1 MVMIRLLIANVQ
13 GGGVWLVVG
22 LALFCAG
29 CPQMAI
35 MTGATTAAGIVAD
48 DRSPDQQAVD
58 LGLKGDI
65 EKAFLNNAPDLA
77 AKVNVNVYLQ
87 RVMLTGVVPDES
99 ARWNA
104 VRIARQAT
112 GGLMLYDDLEVAAGN
127 TLVDTAEDAAIN
139 KALGLNLLAADG
151 IASQS
156 LQHRVVN
163 GTAFI
168 MGQAHQENQI
178 EIARTVALQT
188 PGVRRVVTHVL
199 LAG

>member
-1 MVMIRLLIANVQ
+1 MMRFLA
-13 GGGVWLVVG
+13 GWLVAALG
-22 LALFCAG
+22 LFCTG

-48 DRSPDQQAVD
+48 DRSLDQQAVD
-58 LGLKGDI
+58 LGLKADI
-65 EKAFLNNAPDLA
+65 EKALLNNSPDLA
-77 AKVNVNVYLQ
+77 EGQ
-87 RVMLTGVVPDES
+87 RERLSPARDAHRGRADEP

-104 VRIARQAT
+104 VRIAREAT
-112 GGLMLYDDLEVAAGN
+112 GGQMVYDDLEVAAGN

-139 KALGLNLLAADG
+139 KTLGLNLLATDG

-156 LQHRVVN
+156 FQHRVVN

-178 EIARTVALQT
+178 ETARSVALQT
-188 PGVRRVVTHVL
+188 PGVRRVVTHIL
-199 LAG
+199 LTG

>member
-1 MVMIRLLIANVQ
+1 MMIRPLIANVR
-13 GGGVWLVVG
+13 GGGVWLVAG

-35 MTGATTAAGIVAD
+35 MTGATTAAGIIAD
-48 DRSPDQQAVD
+48 DRSLDQQAVD
-58 LGLKGDI
+58 LGLKADI
-65 EKAFLNNAPDLA
+65 EKALLSDAPDLA
-77 AKVNVNVYLQ
+77 AKVNVDVYLQ

-99 ARWNA
+99 ARRNA

-112 GGLMLYDDLEVAAGN
+112 GGQMLYDDLEVAAGN

-139 KALGLNLLAADG
+139 KTLGINLLAADG

-156 LQHRVVN
+156 FQHRVVN

-168 MGQAHQENQI
+168 MGQAHQEKQI

-199 LAG
+199 LTG